1 MVSMSRVRLGRWAIL
16 TGVLLAVPAVAQWR
30 VAQETPAGASNRIDV
45 AVIEN
50 DSGHN
55 LRLFNDDAQ
64 NVRGVFTIRDGFET
78 IDPGVCPTYRV
89 DERESK
95 RVTFEE
101 NRCRIQIKLAEFT
114 LGKAGEVDNRELRR
128 IMNGSSIV
136 FRYRLSGGNYRETK
150 FTLRG
155 SKYAVT
161 TAIED
166 FNLMFDQ

>member
-1 MVSMSRVRLGRWAIL
+1 MSIPTLRSVRCIFFI
-16 TGVLLAVPAVAQWR
+16 GVLFAAPAVAQWR
-30 VAQETPAGASNRIDV
+30 VAQETPSGASNRIDI
-45 AVIEN
+45 AIIEN
-50 DSGHN
+50 DSGHS
-55 LRLFNDDAQ
+55 LRLFNDDSQ
-64 NVRGVFTIRDGFET
+64 NVRGVFTIRDGFDT

-89 DERESK
+89 DAREPR

-101 NRCRIQIKLAEFT
+101 DRCRVLLKHAEFT
-114 LGKAGEVDNRELRR
+114 LGRAGDVDSRELRR
-128 IMNGSSIV
+128 IMNGSTIV
-136 FRYRLSGGNYRETK
+136 FRYRLSGGNYRETE